1 MSTLTNTAEPIQES
15 EPEPQPETSSN
26 DWRSSLPEDIRDDP
40 SLKPIH
46 NIDGLAKSYVHSQK
60 MLGADKVVIPGKYSE
75 PDEWRQFYHKVG
87 LPEEAKDYDITSGNE
102 EVDDEFF
109 KDYKEASYKAGVLPN
124 QAQEMFNWYL
134 DKAKNEVT
142 SQDKEFQEGIESSI
156 RTLKTDWGATYDS
169 KVRAAQ
175 AAVNHFGDDKLRE
188 YLDSSGI
195 GNDPSLIK
203 VFSKI
208 GETLSDDNFKG
219 QSDSGSYGRTPQQAQ
234 LEINE
239 IMANPKHPYFDK
251 NHPNHQKALE
261 DMERLFTYK
270 G

>member
-1 MSTLTNTAEPIQES
+1 MSTLTNTEEPVQES
-15 EPEPQPETSSN
+15 APEPETESVSN
-26 DWRSSLPEDIRDDP
+26 DWRASLPEDIRDDP
-40 SLKPIH
+40 SLKPIQ
-46 NIDGLAKSYVHSQK
+46 NVDGLAKSYVHSQK
-60 MLGADKVVIPGKYSE
+60 MLGSDKVVVPGKYAE
-75 PDEWRQFYHKVG
+75 PDEWRQFFHKAG
-87 LPEEAKDYDITSGNE
+87 LPQEVNDYDITSKGE

-109 KDYKEASYKAGVLPN
+109 EDYKKASHKAGVLPS

-134 DKAKNEVT
+134 DKAKNELD
-142 SQDKEFQEGIESSI
+142 SQDREQQDTIESSI
-156 RTLKTDWGATYDS
+156 RTLKTDWGSSYDAR
-169 KVRAAQ
+169 VRAAQ
-175 AAVNHFGDDKLRE
+175 AAVQHFGDDNLRE
-188 YLDSSGI
+188 YLDSTGI

-219 QSDSGSYGRTPQQAQ
+219 QADSGSYGRTPQQAQ
-234 LEINE
+234 AEINE

-261 DMERLFTYK
+261 DMQRLFTYK